1 MLDIE
6 RRKIIFD
13 LNQLFD
19 NYSYL
24 SELAEFCDNDYQTMI
39 KMISKIIKY
48 SFCHNVTDKLGY
60 LKTPL
65 RVDDDYKYFLMQ
77 NKKRFGL
84 FKKHINLNSVYSLD
98 PDIRI
103 SDLEGLVLPS
113 INRMIDACEVNK
125 LSLCPMIPIKAA
137 ICSMFFG
144 LYEYKV
150 ILFICSSL

>member
-65 RVDDDYKYFLMQ
+65 RIDDDYKYFLMQ
-77 NKKRFGL
+77 NKKSSPAMRRAFSILGHYYFSIFGRFATL
-84 FKKHINLNSVYSLD
+84 FAISSSV
-98 PDIRI
+98 
-103 SDLEGLVLPS
+103 G
-113 INRMIDACEVNK
+113 K
-125 LSLCPMIPIKAA
+125 
-137 ICSMFFG
+137 
-144 LYEYKV
+144 
-150 ILFICSSL
+150 